1 MVSSSCT
8 SSSFYVSLVLKCL
21 WVGVFCVVSRIEGR
35 SERLEMLMQLDVNTE
50 IYPIKKEDKYA
61 LLITPTL
68 HADGT
73 GDSGYYGQVIISL
86 SLFLSS
92 SCRNNPSAKQM
103 SLVAGHRRSIYT

>member
-1 MVSSSCT
+1 
-8 SSSFYVSLVLKCL
+8 
-21 WVGVFCVVSRIEGR
+21 
-35 SERLEMLMQLDVNTE
+35 MLMQLDVNTE

-103 SLVAGHRRSIYT
+103 SLVAGHRRSIYTQGLHIYCIYIYQEKSNKFKFNVIILN